1 VALARTTAIGRD
13 DRAPATEIRTSADA
27 GDAAGKSFWDSAWSN
42 AKPTT
47 YEGPVLQFSHLAR
60 KFVPDGKGKKAIELG
75 AIPGNHLVH
84 FHKEFGSTSLR

>member
-1 VALARTTAIGRD
+1 MQAMLPASPSGTQLGRT
-13 DRAPATEIRTSADA
+13 P
-27 GDAAGKSFWDSAWSN
+27 
-42 AKPTT
+42 KPTT